1 MTVWQFVPP
10 CVFYFFIYG
19 KISHAHMFWYIIR
32 VLACRCLVP
41 VDSIFISSVIWRQCG
56 ILILS
61 TDWMTLSV
69 RRNCWKEWLLREE
82 PYLKTSPVMVMC
94 CVLRVGVPACKA
106 YTSVVM
112 ALLYSL
118 YSVPWYSWTF
128 QLGIYATGRR
138 RSWRQILKRGRP
150 ADNWFIIG
158 TSSHT
163 AGRKF
168 VKNLKYKNGVCRPRS
183 LWSKNFGSW

>member
-1 MTVWQFVPP
+1 MLLQFVQVKITLLFLRTCYTQDGPALNLIFQAKMTVWQFVPP

-19 KISHAHMFWYIIR
+19 KISHAHMFWYIMR
-32 VLACRCLVP
+32 VLARRCLVP

-94 CVLRVGVPACKA
+94 CVLRVGVPAWKA
-106 YTSVVM
+106 YTSLVM

-138 RSWRQILKRGRP
+138 SWRQILKRGRP
-150 ADNWFIIG
+150 A
-158 TSSHT
+158 
-163 AGRKF
+163 GR
-168 VKNLKYKNGVCRPRS
+168 
-183 LWSKNFGSW
+183 